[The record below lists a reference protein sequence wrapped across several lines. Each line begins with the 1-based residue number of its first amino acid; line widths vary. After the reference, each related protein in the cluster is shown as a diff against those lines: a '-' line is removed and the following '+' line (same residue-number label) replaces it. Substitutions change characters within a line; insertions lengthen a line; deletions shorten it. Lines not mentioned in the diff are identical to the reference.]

1 MWLKFV
7 SQITTD
13 TTEDRQRKRDEK
25 KNTEPTFIVNEFIY
39 FLQKSRIV
47 FIQLHKVFTNANEF
61 RFLAQNQIK
70 DRCLQSERDKN
81 KRR

>member
-13 TTEDRQRKRDEK
+13 TTKDRQRKRDEK

-39 FLQKSRIV
+39 FL
-47 FIQLHKVFTNANEF
+47 
-61 RFLAQNQIK
+61 
-70 DRCLQSERDKN
+70 
-81 KRR
+81 